1 MNAYSPIYRD
11 SRLPF
16 IRELIRTDGYVP
28 TYWNMRYS
36 GYSRWLTLKMMFV
49 CKMSLDA
56 WL

>member
-1 MNAYSPIYRD
+1 MDTFSPIYRD
-11 SRLPF
+11 NRLPY
-16 IRELIRTDGYVP
+16 IRSLILQDGYVP

-36 GYSRWLTLKMMFV
+36 GYSRLLTLKMMFV

>member
-11 SRLPF
+11 TRLSF
-16 IRELIRTDGYVP
+16 IRNLIREDGYVP

-36 GYSRWLTLKMMFV
+36 GYSRLLTLKMMFV
-49 CKMSLDA
+49 AKMSIDA